1 MDSDPARRNVLGVLE
16 KFPDIARDGIAL
28 RKFGQ
33 EVISGL
39 AKERIHP
46 SWTVP
51 GGVNAPL
58 QPAVRDKILAGLPE
72 AKAIV
77 RRTLKFFKGVLD
89 QFKEEIEN
97 FGNAPSM
104 YAGLVDAAG
113 KLQLYDGGIRFKDAE
128 GKIVADHVPAS
139 DYQKFIGE
147 ASPYQFIL
155 EGALL
160 QAHRFPGRRLP
171 RRTSGAAERRQEL
184 RNAPGRCGVRRIPPA
199 LGKDRA
205 QLFPFPLCPA
215 D

>member
-1 MDSDPARRNVLGVLE
+1 VLGVLD

-33 EVISGL
+33 EVISRPRQGAHSSL
-39 AKERIHP
+39 LDR
-46 SWTVP
+46 P

-128 GKIVADHVPAS
+128 GKIVRITFRLAITTTLS
-139 DYQKFIGE
+139 
-147 ASPYQFIL
+147 
-155 EGALL
+155 
-160 QAHRFPGRRLP
+160 GRRPLP
-171 RRTSGAAERRQEL
+171 
-184 RNAPGRCGVRRIPPA
+184 IPT
-199 LGKDRA
+199 
-205 QLFPFPLCPA
+205 
-215 D
+215 

>member
-1 MDSDPARRNVLGVLE
+1 MLGVLE

-33 EVISGL
+33 QVIDGL

-58 QPAVRDKILAGLPE
+58 QPAVRDKILAGLPD

-128 GKIVADHVPAS
+128 GKIVADHIPAR
-139 DYQKFIGE
+139 DYQNYIGE
-147 ASPYQFIL
+147 AALANSYLKAPYYKPI
-155 EGALL
+155 G
-160 QAHRFPGRRLP
+160 FPGRRLP

-184 RNAPGRCGVRRIPPA
+184 WNSPGRCGVHRIPPA
-199 LGKDRA
+199 FGKDRA
-205 QLFPFPLCPA
+205 QLLPFPLCPA